1 MKTLQPLPEGLL
13 NLTLNDDAL
22 VCTRRSFRSFKYYP
36 MQLQMLAVVLFTASD
51 DGVSKFDRSTLPQ
64 QNLMEFFIFGFDEPE
79 KLCGS
84 RENPNEGCRW
94 RNATCNADREVN
106 KFVWGR
112 WWSG

>member
-1 MKTLQPLPEGLL
+1 
-13 NLTLNDDAL
+13 
-22 VCTRRSFRSFKYYP
+22 
-36 MQLQMLAVVLFTASD
+36 MQLEMLAVVLFTASD

-64 QNLMEFFIFGFDEPE
+64 QNIMEFFIFGFDEPE

-106 KFVWGR
+106 KFVRGEMVEWLVQGYVH
-112 WWSG
+112 SVATSIPAHAV